1 MIPGSHACSPHLELS
16 ECSSLSSRNRRI
28 CIFEHR
34 RQGIPFAQGGDKFER
49 GATDEFVLGNL
60 QDPDAQGNVHNE
72 FFNDP
77 REPYFMTVKSFDI
90 FPTYLRFDQRGEDF
104 WEAEEVIVTV
114 RTDGGF
120 AIRYEALKP
129 VSGEYPNWIRLSGES
144 GAYLHLRKVS
154 VVKES

>member
-1 MIPGSHACSPHLELS
+1 
-16 ECSSLSSRNRRI
+16 
-28 CIFEHR
+28 
-34 RQGIPFAQGGDKFER
+34 
-49 GATDEFVLGNL
+49 
-60 QDPDAQGNVHNE
+60 
-72 FFNDP
+72 
-77 REPYFMTVKSFDI
+77 MTVKSFDI